1 MELTSV
7 IDYNPQRRYSR
18 RAQSYSKLDIAKWRS
33 KLGFPTFEVTKST
46 LVNTSQLVKTLDSE
60 TREYTQDHYKTRFWA
75 LRPHMIY
82 DVLYTDILLFSI
94 PFTRHYKCLQMF
106 AYKQYKY
113 DRLVEMK
120 REANVP
126 EAYEDITRS
135 VGVPNKT
142 VTDNT

>member
-1 MELTSV
+1 
-7 IDYNPQRRYSR
+7 
-18 RAQSYSKLDIAKWRS
+18 
-33 KLGFPTFEVTKST
+33 
-46 LVNTSQLVKTLDSE
+46 
-60 TREYTQDHYKTRFWA
+60 
-75 LRPHMIY
+75 
-82 DVLYTDILLFSI
+82 
-94 PFTRHYKCLQMF
+94 MF